1 MAEWRFD
8 ANVSSQAKEELRN
21 SLNSVP
27 GIPDGYSKV
36 EETTSTFHGL
46 TPAQRADATRETIA
60 KRPVSDAY
68 GASPVEL
75 TNVATR
81 GKTFA
86 DNIST
91 TLPYLEDS
99 KEARN
104 KRMEEKA
111 KNKGWAR
118 IIKFFDTK
126 EKVIVAASLAG
137 AVLLGP
143 TIIAD
148 HVPKEES
155 HPDPEKITYIVD
167 EQEMTYQE
175 KEQFNN
181 DVAMANANSYAQ
193 EDNYE
198 TLINQGNINSQQHND
213 SLNQSIENNRFPG
226 ATPLSETEANQ
237 QQNTNGRSI

>member
-46 TPAQRADATRETIA
+46 TPVQRADATRETIA
-60 KRPVSDAY
+60 KRSVQDAY
-68 GASPVEL
+68 GASPIEL
-75 TNVATR
+75 TNVAAR
-81 GKTFA
+81 RKTFA

-104 KRMEEKA
+104 KRMEERA

-126 EKVIVAASLAG
+126 EKVIVAGCLAG

-148 HVPKEES
+148 HMPKEES
-155 HPDPEKITYIVD
+155 HSDSEKITYIID
-167 EQEMTYQE
+167 GRKMTYQE
-175 KEQFNN
+175 KQQYIEDKEEAEAEYREQEER
-181 DVAMANANSYAQ
+181 YK
-193 EDNYE
+193 E
-198 TLINQGNINSQQHND
+198 LIEQANINTQQRND
-213 SLNQSIENNRFPG
+213 TLNQSIENRFPD
-226 ATPLSETEANQ
+226 ATPLSEIEANQ

>member
-8 ANVSSQAKEELRN
+8 ANASSQAKEELRN

-75 TNVATR
+75 TNVAAR

-91 TLPYLEDS
+91 ILPYLEDS

-118 IIKFFDTK
+118 VIKFFDTK
-126 EKVIVAASLAG
+126 EKVIVAACLAG
-137 AVLLGP
+137 TVLLGP

-148 HVPKEES
+148 HMPKEES
-155 HPDPEKITYIVD
+155 HPDPEKITYVVD
-167 EQEMTYQE
+167 GREMTYQE
-175 KEQFNN
+175 KEQHYA
-181 DVAMANANSYAQ
+181 DVDKANAEAYEQ
-193 EDNYE
+193 EENFKE
-198 TLINQGNINSQQHND
+198 QINQSTINTEQANEAF
-213 SLNQSIENNRFPG
+213 NQSIENRYPD
-226 ATPLSETEANQ
+226 ATPLSEIEANQ

>member
-1 MAEWRFD
+1 MDIQKWKRLLQLSWI
-8 ANVSSQAKEELRN
+8 V
-21 SLNSVP
+21 
-27 GIPDGYSKV
+27 
-36 EETTSTFHGL
+36 

-75 TNVATR
+75 TNVAAR

-118 IIKFFDTK
+118 VIKFFDTK
-126 EKVIVAASLAG
+126 EKVIVAACLAG
-137 AVLLGP
+137 TVLLGP

-148 HVPKEES
+148 HIPKEES
-155 HPDPEKITYIVD
+155 HPDSEKITYIVD
-167 EQEMTYQE
+167 GREMTYQE
-175 KEQFNN
+175 KEQHYA
-181 DVAMANANSYAQ
+181 DVDKANAEAYEQ
-193 EDNYE
+193 EENFKE
-198 TLINQGNINSQQHND
+198 QINQSTINTEQANETF
-213 SLNQSIENNRFPG
+213 NQSIENRYPD
-226 ATPLSETEANQ
+226 ATPLSEIEANQ

>member
-8 ANVSSQAKEELRN
+8 ANASSQAKEELRN

-27 GIPDGYSKV
+27 GTPDGYSKV

-75 TNVATR
+75 TNVAAR

-118 IIKFFDTK
+118 VIKFFDTK
-126 EKVIVAASLAG
+126 EKVIVVACLAG
-137 AVLLGP
+137 TVLLGS

-148 HVPKEES
+148 HMPKEES
-155 HPDPEKITYIVD
+155 HPDPEKITYVVD

-175 KEQFNN
+175 KEQHYA
-181 DVAMANANSYAQ
+181 DVDKANAEAYEQ
-193 EDNYE
+193 EENFKE
-198 TLINQGNINSQQHND
+198 QINQSTINTEQANEAF
-213 SLNQSIENNRFPG
+213 NQSIENRYPD
-226 ATPLSETEANQ
+226 ATPLSEIEANQ

>member
-8 ANVSSQAKEELRN
+8 ANASSQAKEELRN

-75 TNVATR
+75 TNVAER
-81 GKTFA
+81 VKTFA

-118 IIKFFDTK
+118 VIKFFDTK
-126 EKVIVAASLAG
+126 EKVIVAACLAG
-137 AVLLGP
+137 TVLLGP

-148 HVPKEES
+148 HIPKEES
-155 HPDPEKITYIVD
+155 HPDSEKITYIVD
-167 EQEMTYQE
+167 GREMTYQE
-175 KEQFNN
+175 KEQHYA
-181 DVAMANANSYAQ
+181 DVDKANAEAYEQ
-193 EDNYE
+193 EENFKE
-198 TLINQGNINSQQHND
+198 QINQSTINTEQANETF
-213 SLNQSIENNRFPG
+213 NQSIENRYPD
-226 ATPLSETEANQ
+226 ATPLSEIEANQ